1 MNRVNSRNDVGHND
15 STINIVVAVIIIIII
30 IITASLMT
38 HRFELVKKNLGWW
51 EAQLFCELLF
61 KAKLVVIADEIDQLR
76 LHSFLETVTGQR
88 VIVGVPIQ
96 LAQ

>member
-1 MNRVNSRNDVGHND
+1 MNRVNSRDDFGHDD
-15 STINIVVAVIIIIII
+15 STINIVVAIIIII